1 MASLQQVL
9 VYAFAALALVG
20 ACGFVVY
27 RQPVHAAL
35 SFAVAVLSCAGLYLM
50 QGAAYAAVSTV
61 IVYAGATIIIF
72 LFALMFSQRSKLQ
85 VYDLEKSNP
94 IISLAGSAAL
104 VAVLSA
110 AALSFTIPTKLG
122 TSPQAV
128 AKDAA
133 TANPVDKVTP
143 DETSAKAALTNALA
157 TNTTAVDVP
166 GTDADAVV
174 VSKSPRVADLGRV
187 MYTRYLWAIEVAG
200 AILLVATL
208 GAIQIAR
215 EELSPNLQ
223 PENPTP

>member
-104 VAVLSA
+104 VAV
-110 AALSFTIPTKLG
+110 LSFTIPTKLG